1 MQAGP
6 AGGGAGCGASRRG
19 ARSGAAAGSTQPTP
33 RRRSEG
39 RLPGGGGKGGGVAR
53 SPGGAGLP
61 ANPGTGQDRT
71 GRRRRRAAAKLLG
84 PPRVIGAAPRGSSA
98 PCSGGLR
105 GEPRRSAGVGSRG
118 GGGAARGAPRPRRP
132 GAVKGAAGAA
142 RPGARRAGAA
152 AAARARPFVRARLS
166 AGPLPTRRELL
177 RVRLFKEC
185 ARVTAARGGLSRNPA
200 AAVGCTLAAVSP
212 CRAALTSSP
221 KLPRRRRRRGR
232 PGGVAL
238 PARGSPGRCASGL
251 TLNKRE
257 GNEVVR

>member
-1 MQAGP
+1 MPPAAGRGAGRP
-6 AGGGAGCGASRRG
+6 RGAPSPPRGGGARGGCREEEVRAAASRGVRAARG
-19 ARSGAAAGSTQPTP
+19 CRRTP
-33 RRRSEG
+33 
-39 RLPGGGGKGGGVAR
+39 
-53 SPGGAGLP
+53 
-61 ANPGTGQDRT
+61 GQDRT

-152 AAARARPFVRARLS
+152 AAARARPFVRVRLS

-212 CRAALTSSP
+212 CRAALTFSP
-221 KLPRRRRRRGR
+221 KLPRRRRGR

-251 TLNKRE
+251 TLSKRE
-257 GNEVVR
+257 RNEVVR